1 MDWTPF
7 IQPHLLDFK
16 PYQSAR
22 QEFKGHAEVY
32 LDANENNLAGRWA
45 RYPAPMQDQLKKRI
59 AELKGVQA
67 EQIFLGN
74 GSDEIIDLLLRL
86 FTRPGRDSIITLPPT
101 YGMYKVS
108 AQIQRVGIK
117 EIPLNTDLQPN
128 LGLLLAEIKET
139 DKILFLCTPNNP
151 TGNLLEEETIEI
163 LLQAFPGILVIDE
176 AYIDFSS
183 RPSWIEKL
191 AQYPR
196 LVVIQTLSK
205 AWGLAGL
212 RIGMAFA
219 DPDLVDWL
227 GRIKPPYNI
236 SSINQELALAQLK
249 RPEEKEQWVEQIKT
263 SRRALR
269 QGLMTIREVQEIYPS
284 EANFLLVRLDRPVEL
299 YQFLVER
306 GIIVRNRSQLIR
318 CQGGLRL
325 TIGTNKENNRLLE
338 AIYSFYQTSNVPQ
351 R

>member
-1 MDWTPF
+1 P
-7 IQPHLLDFK
+7 L
-16 PYQSAR
+16 
-22 QEFKGHAEVY
+22 
-32 LDANENNLAGRWA
+32 
-45 RYPAPMQDQLKKRI
+45 QDQLKKRI

-86 FTRPGRDSIITLPPT
+86 FTQPGRDSIVTLPPT
-101 YGMYKVS
+101 YGMYQVS
-108 AQIQRVGIK
+108 AQIQRVGVK
-117 EIPLNTDLQPN
+117 EVPLNSDLQPN
-128 LGLLLAEIKET
+128 LGLLLAETKET

-151 TGNLLEEETIEI
+151 TGNLLDEETVEI

-196 LVVIQTLSK
+196 LVVLQTLSK

-236 SSINQELALAQLK
+236 SSINQELALEQLK
-249 RPEEKEQWVEQIKT
+249 RPEEKDQWVEQIKA
-263 SRRALR
+263 SRKALR
-269 QGLMTIREVQEIYPS
+269 QGLMTIGDVQEIYPS
-284 EANFLLVRLDRPVEL
+284 EANFLLVRLERPEEL
-299 YQFLVER
+299 YQYLVEQ

-338 AIYSFYQTSNVPQ
+338 AIYSFYQTSNVPL